1 MDIVGC
7 MEILTIKLASDAD
20 STGVPLQQAH
30 HDLGESKLG
39 VQQKNYNMYN

>member
-39 VQQKNYNMYN
+39 FQQKNYNMYN